1 VVLIFDAG
9 WIVTF
14 TINERGGGPSSGYV
28 STGYY
33 AGLSFGRAALIW
45 VNNSLGERN
54 AVFLYITI
62 VIA

>member
-1 VVLIFDAG
+1 MLTFGIG

-14 TINERGGGPSSGYV
+14 IINERGGGPSSGYV

-45 VNNSLGERN
+45 VNKTLGERN
-54 AVFLYITI
+54 AVFLYISL